1 VRASDVYV
9 GLIGLRYSSPMRGR
23 EDMSYTELEFVTAG
37 EAGLPR
43 LVFLLDDKQALP
55 IPPTRLL
62 DADAGLQ
69 ARQRAFRA
77 GLAEAGITGSVVAS
91 PDQLEIGLLQA
102 LRELGGNS
110 PRHRFLDE
118 FLEAFLGLAVPAGLI
133 FS

>member
-55 IPPTRLL
+55 IPADTRC
-62 DADAGLQ
+62 ASWAGT
-69 ARQRAFRA
+69 AR
-77 GLAEAGITGSVVAS
+77 GTGFWTSS
-91 PDQLEIGLLQA
+91 WRLSWDSRCLPG
-102 LRELGGNS
+102 
-110 PRHRFLDE
+110 
-118 FLEAFLGLAVPAGLI
+118 
-133 FS
+133 